1 MVKNLPAMQGS
12 RFDPRS
18 GRSPGEGNG
27 NLLQHSCLENPWT
40 EEPGRS
46 QSMGSQRVGH
56 DWTTNTFTFTH
67 LYSVL
72 FSSPVPHIS
81 VSFPRY
87 MPYFSNEN
95 SIPFFLSVLFIFTF
109 LRLTAWCFE
118 NAKYSAN
125 AYWIKFT
132 HGKYVLMQVY
142 IYIYT
147 HTHTYIYIA
156 AYIFT
161 YR

>member
-1 MVKNLPAMQGS
+1 MATYSSILAWRIHGQ
-12 RFDPRS
+12 RS
-18 GRSPGEGNG
+18 LVGPSPWDHKESDTIERLTLSP
-27 NLLQHSCLENPWT
+27 LL
-40 EEPGRS
+40 
-46 QSMGSQRVGH
+46 
-56 DWTTNTFTFTH
+56 

-81 VSFPRY
+81 ISFPRC

-118 NAKYSAN
+118 NSKYSAN

-132 HGKYVLMQVY
+132 HGKYVLMQIY
-142 IYIYT
+142 IYIYIHT
-147 HTHTYIYIA
+147 HTHTYIYRSI
-156 AYIFT
+156 YI
-161 YR
+161 YIQIDI